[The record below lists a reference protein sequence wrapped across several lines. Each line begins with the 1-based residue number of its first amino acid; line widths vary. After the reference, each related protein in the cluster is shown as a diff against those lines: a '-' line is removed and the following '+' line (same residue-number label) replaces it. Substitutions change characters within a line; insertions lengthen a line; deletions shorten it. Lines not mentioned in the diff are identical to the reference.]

1 MQCGL
6 QPLNWTKNECGLLLH
21 KALEYAL
28 AFHTVCVCVCV
39 DPGNVRGSQ
48 RRLEGA
54 IKPAD

>member
-28 AFHTVCVCVCV
+28 AFHTMCVCV
-39 DPGNVRGSQ
+39 DPGNARGSQ
-48 RRLEGA
+48 WRREGA